1 MPPSSGSLGSA
12 NKANS
17 KASLSSLQQQQQQI
31 MAQMQ
36 ITQQALM
43 LGQNMDSDE
52 IPMKPRSKD
61 SPGVLPDAGF
71 PIGSSFQL
79 NSKKQSKQVFE
90 KSWIRFIIVVLV
102 VLVDNLF
109 AF

>member
-43 LGQNMDSDE
+43 LGQNMDNQTGDPQSDGLKGRE
-52 IPMKPRSKD
+52 GLLLNEKGAYPHN
-61 SPGVLPDAGF
+61 
-71 PIGSSFQL
+71 SSFGL
-79 NSKKQSKQVFE
+79 SNNKKSQRQVP
-90 KSWIRFIIVVLV
+90 KK
-102 VLVDNLF
+102 
-109 AF
+109 

>member
-52 IPMKPRSKD
+52 IPMKQRSKD
-61 SPGVLPDAGF
+61 SPGVLPDVGF

-79 NSKKQSKQVFE
+79 NSKKQSKQVLE

-102 VLVDNLF
+102 DNLF